1 MQEDAVGHVV
11 LPMRLLHAQ
20 EQLRRGEWNFDTF
33 NGRQLD
39 TSSRFFKVDTAR
51 RSHYID
57 QDVVRNA
64 DDRVVAEIVVAELQ
78 NGLLRQD
85 LERLLHSSLIS
96 QINVDKDV
104 DVFSCA
110 DEAMVTYGESADH
123 YVAGSVCVEFST
135 ERYEIAPR
143 RRPPRTWNFVFHSL
157 NSSQVLNR

>member
-1 MQEDAVGHVV
+1 MQKDAVSHVV

-64 DDRVVAEIVVAELQ
+64 DDHVVAEIVVAELE
-78 NGLLRQD
+78 NGLLRKT
-85 LERLLHSSLIS
+85 SSAFFTRPWLAKSTSIRMS
-96 QINVDKDV
+96 M
-104 DVFSCA
+104 S
-110 DEAMVTYGESADH
+110 S
-123 YVAGSVCVEFST
+123 VA
-135 ERYEIAPR
+135 RMKP
-143 RRPPRTWNFVFHSL
+143 W
-157 NSSQVLNR
+157 